1 MKITSSILV
10 FLMLFSCGSKVKLIE
25 ATSQEWA
32 GGIYE
37 AGYGTNFKVTL
48 IAKGN
53 SEKLQ
58 VSDLWI
64 GEDYYSVKA
73 VKNLARRNDL
83 GFNKKDT
90 LYVTAGFTFKPDK
103 DGKYIKKMGDQKPV
117 PHKYEGAALLK
128 YTWKG
133 KEKYKE
139 INELKKLQK
148 IIYP

>member
-1 MKITSSILV
+1 
-10 FLMLFSCGSKVKLIE
+10 MLFSFGTKVKLGE

-48 IAKGN
+48 IAKGS

-64 GEDYYSVKA
+64 GEDYFSVKA
-73 VKNLARRNDL
+73 VKNLAKRNDL
-83 GFNKKDT
+83 EFSRKDT

-103 DGKYIKKMGDQKPV
+103 DGKYIKKMGDQKTV
-117 PHKYEGAALLK
+117 PHEYDGVALLG

-133 KEKYKE
+133 KLKYIE
-139 INELKKLQK
+139 IDELKKLQK

>member
-1 MKITSSILV
+1 
-10 FLMLFSCGSKVKLIE
+10 MLFSFGTKVKLLE

-37 AGYGTNFKVTL
+37 SGYGTNFKVTL

-64 GEDYYSVKA
+64 GEDYFSVKA
-73 VKNLARRNDL
+73 VKNLAKRNDL
-83 GFNKKDT
+83 EFSRKDT
-90 LYVTAGFTFKPDK
+90 LYVTAGFTHKPDK
-103 DGKYIKKMGDQKPV
+103 DGKYLRKMGEQKVV
-117 PHKYEGAALLK
+117 PHEYDGVALLG

-133 KEKYKE
+133 KTKYIE
-139 INELKKLQK
+139 IYELKKLEK

>member
-1 MKITSSILV
+1 
-10 FLMLFSCGSKVKLIE
+10 MLFSFGSKVKLLE
-25 ATSQEWA
+25 ATSQKWA

-48 IAKGN
+48 IAKGS

-64 GEDYYSVKA
+64 GEDHFSVKA
-73 VKNLARRNDL
+73 VKNLAKRNDL
-83 GFNKKDT
+83 EFSKKDT
-90 LYVTAGFTFKPDK
+90 LYVVAGFTFKPDK
-103 DGKYIKKMGDQKPV
+103 DGRYIKKMGDQKPV
-117 PHKYEGAALLK
+117 PREYEGVALLK

-139 INELKKLQK
+139 IDKLKELQK

>member
-1 MKITSSILV
+1 
-10 FLMLFSCGSKVKLIE
+10 MLFSFGTKVKLLE

-37 AGYGTNFKVTL
+37 SGYGTNFKVTL

-64 GEDYYSVKA
+64 GEDYFSVKA
-73 VKNLARRNDL
+73 VKNLAKRNDL
-83 GFNKKDT
+83 EFSRKDT
-90 LYVTAGFTFKPDK
+90 LYVTAGFTHKPDK
-103 DGKYIKKMGDQKPV
+103 DGKYLRKMGEQKVV
-117 PHKYEGAALLK
+117 PHEYDGVALLG

-133 KEKYKE
+133 KTKYIE
-139 INELKKLQK
+139 IDELKKLEK